1 MVPACRPA
9 RALVG
14 GMNSYAPYGPAWGAP
29 FLGPFKGVPKAA
41 GPTVVAHDLTFG
53 TEQIGLTDGHSGS
66 RHTPRRT
73 HQNTGE
79 FCIS

>member
-53 TEQIGLTDGHSGS
+53 TEQIGLTEGHSGS
-66 RHTPRRT
+66 S
-73 HQNTGE
+73 GA
-79 FCIS
+79 SM